1 MNIIQKERFM
11 RDLQPREEPTRRRVG
26 LPATIAAGGRAPSSI
41 APDQF
46 PFGPRSVAERCAM
59 FSVDFEAGRTAIR
72 RFGHRVGARAEAGDV
87 IALVGGLG
95 AGKTFLAQHLAHG
108 AGVSPTVRV
117 TSPTFTLVQEH
128 AGRVPFVHADL
139 YRLGDVDE
147 RGGGRVG
154 RPLSRGRAA
163 RRPLDRPLGAL
174 TLDSAGVRAR

>member
-1 MNIIQKERFM
+1 
-11 RDLQPREEPTRRRVG
+11 
-26 LPATIAAGGRAPSSI
+26 
-41 APDQF
+41 
-46 PFGPRSVAERCAM
+46 M

-147 RGGGRVG
+147 LREVGLFEANAGAVVVVEWADRFPEAVPRDALWIDLSVLSPSIRRVFARGEGERAGRLLGLSPTGG
-154 RPLSRGRAA
+154 
-163 RRPLDRPLGAL
+163 
-174 TLDSAGVRAR
+174 SA